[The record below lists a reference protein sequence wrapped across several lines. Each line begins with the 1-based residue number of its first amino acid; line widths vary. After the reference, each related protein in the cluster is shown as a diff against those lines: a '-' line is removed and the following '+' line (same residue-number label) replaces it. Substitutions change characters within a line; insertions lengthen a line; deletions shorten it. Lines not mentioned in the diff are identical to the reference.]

1 MLMQALIKNI
11 ILSISEDVL
20 NNMPQSFE
28 VVYYSK
34 MAYSDKNTILDFD
47 DKLLKKTIAFEIA
60 FIHVI
65 AYFLACSI
73 NNLQKYMHI

>member
-47 DKLLKKTIAFEIA
+47 DKLLKK
-60 FIHVI
+60 
-65 AYFLACSI
+65 
-73 NNLQKYMHI
+73 NNSF